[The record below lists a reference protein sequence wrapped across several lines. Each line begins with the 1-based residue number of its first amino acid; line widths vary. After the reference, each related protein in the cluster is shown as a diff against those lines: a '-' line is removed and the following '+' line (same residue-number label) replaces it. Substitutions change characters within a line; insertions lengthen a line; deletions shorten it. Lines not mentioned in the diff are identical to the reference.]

1 MKKSVVLILFF
12 CSQIAFGQTDTIH
25 KMYSTIV
32 DGDTIPLVY
41 MQTVDVVAS
50 LSPEAAAQLKAYYIM
65 RRDVLR
71 TYPYAKFASRKLK
84 EISDHA
90 ATLNSE
96 KEKKRYIKKTEDE
109 LKDKFEDDLK
119 KLTIN
124 QGRIL
129 MKLIERETGNTTYDV
144 VKEMRGGFKAT
155 IWQGFAR
162 LIGDD
167 MKDSYD
173 AAGEDAGI
181 ESIVQQ
187 IETGTLQ
194 VPAAYY
200 NPKLN

>member
-1 MKKSVVLILFF
+1 MRKSLLIVFIF
-12 CSQIAFGQTDTIH
+12 CAKFAFAQSDTIR
-25 KMYSTIV
+25 KMYTTIV

-71 TYPYAKFASRKLK
+71 TYPYAKFAARKLK

-90 ATLNSE
+90 ATIESE
-96 KEKKRYIKKTEDE
+96 KEKKRYIKKTENE
-109 LKDKFEDDLK
+109 LKDKFEADLK

-129 MKLIERETGNTTYDV
+129 MKLIDRETGNSTYDV
-144 VKEMRGGFKAT
+144 VKELRGGFKAT

-194 VPAAYY
+194 VPAAYN